1 MASQDY
7 NDPKVATPTT
17 ATHRDTRSMGEL
29 FTDLLN
35 EVSTLFRKEVQLA
48 RAEMSD
54 KVSQLGTAIG
64 EIAIGAILLAV
75 SLGILLSA
83 MVSGLARLLVGIF
96 GNDGAERELIAVD
109 GLDPN
114 GLAIVTAVNDNVGAA
129 LDAARTLPTYEGLAA
144 LIVGT
149 IFAII
154 GYVLLRKGINEMRLS
169 NLSPD
174 RTIHQVGRD
183 AEVAK
188 SHV

>member
-7 NDPKVATPTT
+7 NTP
-17 ATHRDTRSMGEL
+17 RDSRSMGEL

-54 KVSQLGTAIG
+54 KVGQLGTAVG
-64 EIAIGAILLAV
+64 EIVGGAIMLAV

-83 MVSGLARLLVGIF
+83 LVSGVARLLVGIF
-96 GNDGAERELIAVD
+96 GGNDERTLVAVD
-109 GLDPN
+109 GFDETS
-114 GLAIVTAVNDNVGAA
+114 LALVTAINENVGAQ

-149 IFAII
+149 LFAIV
-154 GYVLLRKGINEMRLS
+154 GVVLMKKGVNEMKLS
-169 NLSPD
+169 NLTPS
-174 RTIHQVGRD
+174 RTIHQVSRD

-188 SHV
+188 EHV